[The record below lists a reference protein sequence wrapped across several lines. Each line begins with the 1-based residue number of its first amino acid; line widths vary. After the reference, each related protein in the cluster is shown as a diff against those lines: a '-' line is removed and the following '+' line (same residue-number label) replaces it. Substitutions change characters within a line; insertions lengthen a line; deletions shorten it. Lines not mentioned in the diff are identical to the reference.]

1 MVINER
7 HNVAFLVGILIG
19 AIASSVAALLLTPLS
34 GRETRQ
40 QLAARIDEVR
50 GTDATGSASGV
61 KRISST
67 GDQPGGGA
75 S

>member
-1 MVINER
+1 MVVNER

-19 AIASSVAALLLTPLS
+19 AIASSLATLLLTPLS

-40 QLAARIDEVR
+40 QLAAKIDEAR
-50 GTDATGSASGV
+50 GTDAGSGDGGIR
-61 KRISST
+61 RISST
-67 GDQPGGGA
+67 GDRPGGA